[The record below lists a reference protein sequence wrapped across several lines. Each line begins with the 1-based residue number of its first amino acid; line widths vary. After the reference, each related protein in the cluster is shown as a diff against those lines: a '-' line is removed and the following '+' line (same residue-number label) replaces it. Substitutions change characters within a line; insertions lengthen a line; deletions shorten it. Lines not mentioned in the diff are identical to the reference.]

1 MAEEIEVYGDDDGIM
16 LLGDSEDIQQALA
29 ELQISEEHTTDISK
43 AAILKTAH
51 RATKMFG
58 KAQERSGRWVKL
70 TKESAQKAREHGF
83 LRNNATGN
91 FMGVIG
97 KGGKGGI
104 KGNVQFERIAGGFNP
119 AKVANVEMLMLT
131 MALEQAMKE
140 MTDYLKQIDAKV
152 DQVLRQ
158 QKNAELAKFLSVAG
172 LVAEAENELSHIG
185 TLSDATW
192 DQLGNSAQTVNEVQQ
207 YSLLQLKDIAEK
219 IASSVNDTRTTKD
232 TLVKARSGIGDWLA
246 VAADCL
252 RMRDRI
258 DMLKVQRFIDADITP
273 DLLSKH
279 RFVIAENRRAR
290 YHSITDATAHLRQ
303 AIKEAVQGKDDTMRV
318 ILLPMDAPVVMREGN
333 AIVDALAR
341 FDKALGEEY
350 AVTHFSE
357 KQWNDAMGEVG
368 QALADGTGHLLQQ
381 AGDNLKEGT
390 KQVGNL
396 VNGAGDQI
404 KKAFGNFPKLW

>member
-70 TKESAQKAREHGF
+70 TKESAQKAREHGL

-140 MTDYLKQIDAKV
+140 MTDYRRTPSLPNSSASPDWWRKPRTNCPTSAPF
-152 DQVLRQ
+152 RMP
-158 QKNAELAKFLSVAG
+158 
-172 LVAEAENELSHIG
+172 HG
-185 TLSDATW
+185 TNW
-192 DQLGNSAQTVNEVQQ
+192 
-207 YSLLQLKDIAEK
+207 
-219 IASSVNDTRTTKD
+219 
-232 TLVKARSGIGDWLA
+232 
-246 VAADCL
+246 
-252 RMRDRI
+252 
-258 DMLKVQRFIDADITP
+258 
-273 DLLSKH
+273 
-279 RFVIAENRRAR
+279 
-290 YHSITDATAHLRQ
+290 ATAPRQ
-303 AIKEAVQGKDDTMRV
+303 
-318 ILLPMDAPVVMREGN
+318 
-333 AIVDALAR
+333 
-341 FDKALGEEY
+341 
-350 AVTHFSE
+350 
-357 KQWNDAMGEVG
+357 
-368 QALADGTGHLLQQ
+368 
-381 AGDNLKEGT
+381 
-390 KQVGNL
+390 
-396 VNGAGDQI
+396 
-404 KKAFGNFPKLW
+404 